1 MTKEEILKAYLSDDL
16 FVQKK
21 YLKQKEVDLLKW
33 SDRDPNKLVTVIKLA
48 IEGENS
54 GEGSGVTI
62 RKINQLLNK
71 ES

>member
-16 FVQKK
+16 FVRKK